1 MKSRKKSEGQKTF
14 NIILSIVVAL
24 VLWAYVLGEVNPT
37 TQQTIPNVP
46 VQLINIQSLTAR
58 ELAISG
64 DGEYMVDVVLE
75 GKRADIMNVTA
86 QDIVA
91 EADLFGWSKGENF
104 IPVNVTVPETV
115 KVLETKAGKIQITI
129 EDLVALSKPVVVIY
143 TGTMPDNMEEGA
155 VEIKPEGIEVTGA
168 KSEVEAV
175 TQIQVTLDVSDL
187 NADGETVQSAAIPV
201 NYAGV
206 PVDNVRLSAN
216 YVDVFAK
223 LYQIKEV
230 ALVTE
235 IVGELGEGLGA
246 EVNVPETIRIKG
258 SKAAI
263 AEVSSVLAE
272 PVDISGITGDGA
284 VTLNVIL
291 PEGIELAKGYEK
303 ITLGVSIQETSTIVF
318 EYTTDE
324 ILLEGLTKGKSVNT
338 DATKLVVTASG
349 RKEIINLLKKDQL
362 KLYIDVADLEVGE
375 QMVKVMVTYEVALH
389 KIAVEPSEISITLV
403 DTEQE

>member
-1 MKSRKKSEGQKTF
+1 MKSRKKTF
-14 NIILSIVVAL
+14 NIIFSIVVAL
-24 VLWAYVLGEVNPT
+24 FLWAYVLGEVNPT

-64 DGEYMVDVVLE
+64 NGEYMVDVVLE

-86 QDIVA
+86 QNIVA
-91 EADLFGWSKGENF
+91 EADLYGWSKGENY
-104 IPVNVTVPETV
+104 IPVTVTVPETV

-129 EDLVALSKPVVVIY
+129 EELVALSKPVVVLY
-143 TGTMPDNMEEGA
+143 SGTIPDNMEESTA
-155 VEIKPEGIEVTGA
+155 VIKPEGIEVSGA
-168 KSEVEAV
+168 KSDVEAV
-175 TQIQVTLDVSDL
+175 TEIQVTLNISDL
-187 NADGETVQSAAIPV
+187 SEEGETVQSAAIPV
-201 NYAGV
+201 NYAGM
-206 PVDNVRLSAN
+206 PVENVRLSAN

-223 LYQIKEV
+223 LYQLKEV

-235 IVGELGEGLGA
+235 IIGELGEGLGA
-246 EVNVPETIRIKG
+246 ELNVPETIMIKG
-258 SKAAI
+258 SKANLE
-263 AEVSSVLAE
+263 EVTSVTAE
-272 PVDISGITGDGA
+272 PVDITGITGDGA
-284 VTLNVIL
+284 ATLNVIL
-291 PEGIELAKGYEK
+291 PEGIELAQGYQK

-338 DATKLVVTASG
+338 EEAILAVTVSG
-349 RKEIINLLKKDQL
+349 RREIINSLTKDQL

-375 QMVKVMVTYEVALH
+375 QMVKVMVSYDVALH
-389 KIAVEPSEISITLV
+389 KIAVEPEEISITLV

>member
-1 MKSRKKSEGQKTF
+1 MKSRKKTF
-14 NIILSIVVAL
+14 NIIFSIVVAL
-24 VLWAYVLGEVNPT
+24 FLWAYVLGEVNPT

-64 DGEYMVDVVLE
+64 NGEYMVDVVLE

-91 EADLFGWSKGENF
+91 EADLFGWSKGENY
-104 IPVNVTVPETV
+104 IPVTVTVPETV

-143 TGTMPDNMEEGA
+143 SGTMPDNMEESTA
-155 VEIKPEGIEVTGA
+155 VIKPEGIEVSGA
-168 KSEVEAV
+168 KSDVEAV
-175 TQIQVTLDVSDL
+175 TEIQVTLKISDL
-187 NADGETVQSAAIPV
+187 SEDGKTVQSAAIPV
-201 NYAGV
+201 NYAGM
-206 PVDNVRLSAN
+206 PVENVRLSAN

-223 LYQIKEV
+223 LYQLKEV

-235 IVGELGEGLGA
+235 IIGELGEGLGA
-246 EVNVPETIRIKG
+246 ELNVPETILIKG
-258 SKAAI
+258 SKANL
-263 AEVSSVLAE
+263 EGVTSVSAE
-272 PVDISGITGDGA
+272 PVDITGITGDGA
-284 VTLNVIL
+284 VTLNVVL
-291 PEGIELAKGYEK
+291 PEGIELAQGYQK

-338 DATKLVVTASG
+338 EESSLVVTVSG
-349 RKEIINLLKKDQL
+349 RREIIDSLTKDQL

-375 QMVKVMVTYEVALH
+375 QMVKVMVSYEVALH
-389 KIAVEPSEISITLV
+389 KIAVEPEEISITLV

>member
-1 MKSRKKSEGQKTF
+1 MKSRKKTF
-14 NIILSIVVAL
+14 NIIFSIVVAL
-24 VLWAYVLGEVNPT
+24 FLWAYVLGEVNPT

-64 DGEYMVDVVLE
+64 NGEYMVDVVLE

-91 EADLFGWSKGENF
+91 EADLFGWSKGENY
-104 IPVNVTVPETV
+104 IPVTVTVPETV

-143 TGTMPDNMEEGA
+143 SGTMPDNMEESAA
-155 VEIKPEGIEVTGA
+155 VIKPEGIEVSGA
-168 KSEVEAV
+168 KSDVEAV
-175 TQIQVTLDVSDL
+175 TEIQVTLKISDL
-187 NADGETVQSAAIPV
+187 SEDGKTVQSAAIPV
-201 NYAGV
+201 NYAGM
-206 PVDNVRLSAN
+206 PVENVRLSAN

-223 LYQIKEV
+223 LYQLKEV

-235 IVGELGEGLGA
+235 IIGELGEGLGA
-246 EVNVPETIRIKG
+246 ELNVPETILIKG
-258 SKAAI
+258 SKANL
-263 AEVSSVLAE
+263 EGVTSVSAE
-272 PVDISGITGDGA
+272 PVDITGITGDGA
-284 VTLNVIL
+284 VTLNVVL
-291 PEGIELAKGYEK
+291 PEGIELAQGYQK

-338 DATKLVVTASG
+338 EESSLVVTVSG
-349 RKEIINLLKKDQL
+349 RREIIDSLTKDQL

-375 QMVKVMVTYEVALH
+375 QMVKVMVSYEVALH
-389 KIAVEPSEISITLV
+389 KIAVEPEEISITLV